1 MRDPIGA
8 FDNIRDN
15 FILYLKTAFGT
26 RYPSLEKEREELFLK
41 PGVFYQE
48 PWIEPIPKYKTSGK
62 TIRNLTNR
70 ELPGFSDQDI
80 EDFKSLVSCGLFKD
94 YPLHHHQMVML
105 KKHSREKLH
114 NNCRYWFRQNRGIP
128 SPPFCLPRLRI
139 FKMGA
144 SSQA

>member
-105 KKHSREKLH
+105 KKTLEGK
-114 NNCRYWFRQNRGIP
+114 I
-128 SPPFCLPRLRI
+128 
-139 FKMGA
+139 A
-144 SSQA
+144 